1 MSSGIVDCKV
11 ELTINLNT
19 SGLVG
24 SQFNVVFDDTI
35 LAFES
40 IKFDTGADMT
50 NFTRT
55 KDNKLWIG
63 SLDYNG
69 EKEIQLGTP
78 YLVTFNMLQT
88 VQNTAGL
95 ISYTVTEGV
104 KANGTKVNF
113 NIQ

>member
-1 MSSGIVDCKV
+1 
-11 ELTINLNT
+11 
-19 SGLVG
+19 
-24 SQFNVVFDDTI
+24 
-35 LAFES
+35 
-40 IKFDTGADMT
+40 MT
-50 NFTRT
+50 NFSRA

-69 EKEIQLGTP
+69 ETEIETGAP
-78 YLVTFNMLQT
+78 YTVTFGMLQT

-95 ISYTVTEGV
+95 INYTVTEGV